1 MPFTSDQLENFHQ
14 FAQVRLRTEPAES
27 LEELVDLWRIE
38 HPSDD
43 EQADTHEAIR
53 QGLADIEAGHYRP
66 VEVVMQ
72 EIRSKHGL
80 QSQ

>member
-1 MPFTSDQLENFHQ
+1 MPFTSDQLDDFHH

-27 LEELVDLWRIE
+27 LEELVDLWRLE
-38 HPSDD
+38 HPTGE

-53 QGLADIEAGHYRP
+53 QGLADIEAGRYRP

-72 EIRSKHGL
+72 EIRSKYGL
-80 QSQ
+80 PSQ